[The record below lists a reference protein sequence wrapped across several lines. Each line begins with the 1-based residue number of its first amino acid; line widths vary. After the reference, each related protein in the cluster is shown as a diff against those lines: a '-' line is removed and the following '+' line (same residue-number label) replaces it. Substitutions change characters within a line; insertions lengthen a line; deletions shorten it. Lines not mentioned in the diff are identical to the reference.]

1 MVEGAIGDIIQSTP
15 VFRKLKEDG
24 YHVTL
29 NCTPPAPEILKHS
42 PYVDECIVQ
51 IRDYVE
57 NRGDNLKNYWLEIAK
72 SYDKF
77 VNLTG
82 AAEDTLL
89 IADKYIYKWA
99 TEIRKDHPELDEA
112 SILHNALNVARGK
125 AKNTNYYDKHLELAG
140 YTAEKPRG
148 ELFFSEQ
155 EEICAAGFRAKYANK
170 FIVLWSLAGS
180 SYHKM
185 YPYFHLVLSELTA
198 RNADVL
204 VVSVGD
210 SECKLMERM
219 PSSRY
224 LPRSGVWELRT
235 SLVMTKWADLV
246 IGPETGILNAAGCFP
261 TPKITLLSHS
271 THENLCQYWE
281 NDYCLAPE
289 GVFCYPCHVL
299 HYTHAVPPTAC
310 PSCDGST
317 HEINPGQAM
326 PHNGRFGGF
335 WSCPYTKTPAMEQ
348 ELPLCTAIGIS
359 PERLLKRINE
369 VYGKWKESKNERPA
383 SVARHETHYAHAGAA
398 VRGNPGLAE
407 GVAAT

>member
-42 PYVDECIVQ
+42 PYVDEYIVQ

-57 NRGDNLKNYWLEIAK
+57 NKGDNLKNYWLEIAK
-72 SYDKF
+72 SYDK
-77 VNLTG
+77 
-82 AAEDTLL
+82 
-89 IADKYIYKWA
+89 
-99 TEIRKDHPELDEA
+99 
-112 SILHNALNVARGK
+112 
-125 AKNTNYYDKHLELAG
+125 HLELAG
-140 YTAEKPRG
+140 YRAEKPKG

-198 RNADVL
+198 RNPDVL

-210 SECKLMERM
+210 AECKLMERM

-271 THENLCQYWE
+271 THENLC
-281 NDYCLAPE
+281 
-289 GVFCYPCHVL
+289 
-299 HYTHAVPPTAC
+299 
-310 PSCDGST
+310 
-317 HEINPGQAM
+317 
-326 PHNGRFGGF
+326 
-335 WSCPYTKTPAMEQ
+335 
-348 ELPLCTAIGIS
+348 
-359 PERLLKRINE
+359 
-369 VYGKWKESKNERPA
+369 
-383 SVARHETHYAHAGAA
+383 
-398 VRGNPGLAE
+398 
-407 GVAAT
+407 